1 MHRLGRIIT
10 WSGVI
15 LSALGTIAGLALMS
29 QQPQMAKFFLML
41 VPIGF
46 VLLLTGVVTA
56 VMTDSTDNSPVNPD

>member
-1 MHRLGRIIT
+1 MHRMGRITT

-15 LSALGTIAGLALMS
+15 LATLGTIAGLALMRS
-29 QQPQMAKFFLML
+29 NPALAKFFLMV

-56 VMTDSTDNSPVNPD
+56 VLSDDPSNHPGEPD